1 MIYRVKQKN
10 NPAEFSDTCSVRG
23 EGRAVHWLPMS
34 VGRERAGKT
43 KKIKHAGFFFLQ
55 YPVLNLMLLSYSSF
69 NVIAP
74 AHQYSINYIL
84 RIDNSLCGLPTF
96 KSVFMQVEF

>member
-34 VGRERAGKT
+34 VGRERAGK
-43 KKIKHAGFFFLQ
+43 KIKHAGFFFAI
-55 YPVLNLMLLSYSSF
+55 PCIKSYAIVIQFFQCDCPSSP
-69 NVIAP
+69 IQ
-74 AHQYSINYIL
+74 HKLYL
-84 RIDNSLCGLPTF
+84 EDR
-96 KSVFMQVEF
+96 